1 LEDNSKFK
9 ISPKIMLLS
18 DLFGFCGAFFL
29 IVRLLPLLREQFVKT
44 VKIEFNFLILELTA
58 CLFLG
63 TSAVL
68 IKSLPFIIA
77 NCICFV
83 NLSIIISL
91 QIRLRMSSEFY
102 VDEQDIND
110 PKKNPYPEII
120 ILEDC

>member
-1 LEDNSKFK
+1 
-9 ISPKIMLLS
+9 MLLS
-18 DLFGFCGAFFL
+18 DFLGFCGAFFL
-29 IVRLLPLLREQFVKT
+29 IVRLIPLLREQFVKI
-44 VKIEFNFLILELTA
+44 VRIEFNFLILELTA

-63 TSAVL
+63 ASAVL

-91 QIRLRMSSEFY
+91 QIRLRMVGEFN
-102 VDEQDIND
+102 VDEKDIND
-110 PKKNPYPEII
+110 PEKNPYPEII